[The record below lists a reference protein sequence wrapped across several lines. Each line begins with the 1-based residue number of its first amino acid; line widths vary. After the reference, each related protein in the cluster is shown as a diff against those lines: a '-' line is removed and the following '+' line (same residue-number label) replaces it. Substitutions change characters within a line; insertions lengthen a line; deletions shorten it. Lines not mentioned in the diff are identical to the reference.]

1 MNYLFNKISTNQEI
15 ELQNPNQTHDYLYIN
30 DLIHMIKLLENSS
43 ITNEIFNVGSGTS
56 VSVTEIANLIKSL
69 FGKDTLLPPTSEYP
83 LVADIKKAKKLLNW
97 FPQYSLQAGI
107 QEMVS
112 EKKND

>member
-1 MNYLFNKISTNQEI
+1 
-15 ELQNPNQTHDYLYIN
+15 
-30 DLIHMIKLLENSS
+30 MIKLLETSS
-43 ITNEIFNVGSGTS
+43 ITNEIFNVGSGLS

-69 FGKDTLLPPTSEYP
+69 FGMEKLLPQTPELA

-107 QEMVS
+107 QEIVS